1 MADLDPIDFA
11 APGLALEPEQG
22 SATAQEAPKQKACF
36 QIDTRDKGKSDRRQH
51 SERRQSIRFEADRRS
66 GQERRP
72 HKPGWELGIDL

>member
-11 APGLALEPEQG
+11 VPGLALEPEQG
-22 SATAQEAPKQKACF
+22 SAQEAPKKKACF
-36 QIDTRDKGKSDRRQH
+36 QIDTRDKGKTDRRQH

-72 HKPGWELGIDL
+72 HTPGWELGVDL

>member
-22 SATAQEAPKQKACF
+22 SATTQEAPKQKACF
-36 QIDTRDKGKSDRRQH
+36 QIDTRDKCKCDRRQH

-66 GQERRP
+66 GEDRRP
-72 HKPGWELGIDL
+72 HKSGWELGVDI

>member
-22 SATAQEAPKQKACF
+22 SASAQETPKKKACF
-36 QIDTRDKGKSDRRQH
+36 QIDTRDKCKSERRQH

-66 GQERRP
+66 GVDRRP
-72 HKPGWELGIDL
+72 HKPGWELGVDL